1 MKNSLT
7 FLLFVFGSFAMPQA
21 DLSNS
26 ATFGAGCFWCVE
38 AVFNRIDGVTSVS
51 VGYSGGHTP
60 DPTYKEICTGTTGH
74 AEVSRIEFDPGKV
87 TYNKL
92 LEVFW
97 KSHNP
102 TTMNRQGNDV
112 GTQYRSVIF
121 YHNEDQKKL
130 ADASVKEA
138 QKLFDARIVTQI
150 VPLEKYYVAEDYH
163 QDYYKNNP
171 NQPYCTYVIRPKL
184 QKLNLE

>member
-1 MKNSLT
+1 M
-7 FLLFVFGSFAMPQA
+7 
-21 DLSNS
+21 
-26 ATFGAGCFWCVE
+26 
-38 AVFNRIDGVTSVS
+38 
-51 VGYSGGHTP
+51 
-60 DPTYKEICTGTTGH
+60 
-74 AEVSRIEFDPGKV
+74 

-97 KSHNP
+97 KSHDP